1 MSPRTQSLRCR
12 IVALLGAGV
21 ASTCGLAGD
30 TRTYRNPIVD
40 APGAADPCVV
50 FHRGVYH
57 LYATLGGESYPH
69 WTSTDLVHWVRQAD
83 CYRDPRGGLWAPD
96 VYGHSDGRWYL
107 YYTVNRS
114 RPTGTSRAP
123 VEKCVGVAVGE
134 APEGPFGNPKDLVWP
149 AIDAHAFRDDDGRL
163 YLYYVDRRKGFRI
176 VGRPMIDPVTF
187 AGEPVE
193 LIRPD
198 QAWERTHGAVT
209 EGPWM
214 LKIGATYYLMYS
226 GSGADGP
233 DYAIGYATATSP
245 LGPFRKYAGNPIARR
260 RDGLY
265 GPGHH
270 CVVVGPRGGFW
281 MLYHQKE
288 DEGINWKR
296 FLALDPLWVDDTGEL
311 HTRLSRG
318 TDEPAP

>member
-1 MSPRTQSLRCR
+1 MNRSHPVL
-12 IVALLGAGV
+12 VVLLVWELSVVRGPGADI
-21 ASTCGLAGD
+21 A
-30 TRTYRNPIVD
+30 TYRNPIVD

-50 FHRGVYH
+50 LHQGVYH
-57 LYATLGGESYPH
+57 LYATLGGRSYPH

-83 CYRDPRGGLWAPD
+83 CYHDEREGLWAPD
-96 VYGHSDGRWYL
+96 VYRHPNGRWYL
-107 YYTVNRS
+107 YYTVNHS
-114 RPTGTSRAP
+114 RQVGAASGPQD
-123 VEKCVGVAVGE
+123 KCIGVAVCNEPG
-134 APEGPFGNPKDLVWP
+134 GPFRNPQDLVGP
-149 AIDAHAFRDDDGRL
+149 AIDAHPFRDHDGRL
-163 YLYYVDRRKGFRI
+163 YLYYVDLRTGFRI
-176 VGRPMIDPVTF
+176 VGRPMADPVTF

-198 QAWERTHGAVT
+198 QTWEQAHGAVT

-214 LKIGATYYLMYS
+214 LKIGTTYYLMYS

-233 DYAIGYATATSP
+233 DYAIGYATSASP

-260 RDGLY
+260 RDGLF

-270 CVVVGPRGGFW
+270 CVVVGPRGGLW

-296 FLALDPLWVDDTGEL
+296 FLALDPLWVDDTGVL
-311 HTRLSRG
+311 HARLSRG
-318 TDEPAP
+318 TDEPTP